1 MEELLR
7 YLTETETANGFA
19 NRFQWLLVKRS
30 KELAFGGEWHKV
42 ATEPLV
48 GRLRQAVNFGKEAGE
63 INWGQSAKGLW
74 QEVYG
79 PLSAGKPGLFGAV
92 VGRAEAQVVRLASI
106 YAVMDQSR
114 TIEEEHLMA
123 ALAIWDYAEDSAR
136 YIFGD
141 ATGDAVADRIMLALK
156 AKPGGLT
163 RTQIRD
169 LFGRNQRAER
179 IDHALALLHR
189 AGRVGM
195 SDEETGG
202 RPSERW
208 FAT

>member
-1 MEELLR
+1 M
-7 YLTETETANGFA
+7 ANGFA
-19 NRFQWLLVKRS
+19 NRFHWLLVKRS
-30 KELAFGGEWHKV
+30 KKLPFGGEWHKV
-42 ATEPLV
+42 VTTPLV
-48 GRLRQAVNFGKEAGE
+48 QRLREAVTFGKGASE
-63 INWGQSAKGLW
+63 ITWGQSAKGLW

-106 YAVMDQSR
+106 YAVMGLSK
-114 TIEEEHLMA
+114 TIEEEHLLA
-123 ALAIWDYAEDSAR
+123 ALAMWDYAEDSAR

-141 ATGDAVADRIMLALK
+141 ATGDTVADRIMQALR

-169 LFGRNQRAER
+169 LFARNHKAER
-179 IDHALALLHR
+179 IDQALALLQR
-189 AGRVGM
+189 AGRVRM